1 MRSLLEVIKR
11 VGEVPSG
18 EWRNIAAM
26 LQPVLDRYN
35 EDVICDLIT
44 AGE

>member
-1 MRSLLEVIKR
+1 LELVDPHPT
-11 VGEVPSG
+11 VPSG

-35 EDVICDLIT
+35 EDVICDLFT
-44 AGE
+44 ASE